1 MYVPKITN
9 AQNSIS
15 NMKSKP
21 EEQVIAKKVKKK
33 DPIQFDILQ
42 AIQVTSCREGFG
54 VKLKKITK
62 ADTDISHL
70 VIIHFSGDKKD
81 YKT

>member
-1 MYVPKITN
+1 MNSNQTSNNPPEHGNDSSMYVPKITN

-54 VKLKKITK
+54 VKLKK
-62 ADTDISHL
+62 
-70 VIIHFSGDKKD
+70 
-81 YKT
+81 